1 MTPPPL
7 LPGDGFGAE
16 YARKLLVAQVVTGGM
31 GATPPR
37 PPPLRPPP
45 PPHGRQ
51 ARGLPLGCYPY
62 GLAG

>member
-31 GATPPR
+31 GATPP
-37 PPPLRPPP
+37 PPPAPPTP
-45 PPHGRQ
+45 TRGRQ
-51 ARGLPLGCYPY
+51 ARGLPLY